1 MGRKFATGQAESFA
15 KAAIRDD
22 PDALKGLTPLEYY
35 GERVQSNFQIT
46 DEELALLDLRFREK
60 TPEDI
65 EHTVVFFASEESR
78 NISGQ
83 SLSVGRIG
91 E

>member
-1 MGRKFATGQAESFA
+1 MMEK
-15 KAAIRDD
+15 
-22 PDALKGLTPLEYY
+22 
-35 GERVQSNFQIT
+35 
-46 DEELALLDLRFREK
+46 LALLDLRVREK
-60 TPEDI
+60 PPEDI
-65 EHTVVFFASEESR
+65 GHAAVFFASEESR